1 MKTRTLL
8 AIAGLVVLVAPAGA
22 VAAPLSAAAGA
33 TAERNGSV
41 PTWDAWYGCWR
52 PVGDDA
58 LGAGIVCI
66 LPGADATTARMVTVE
81 DGVIAGETSLR
92 ADGVARSAD
101 EGGCTGHERAYWS
114 RDGQRVFVRTELD
127 CNGVQRVSTGVL
139 ALISEVEWI
148 DAQAL
153 TVGDQHAA
161 RAIRYRAVRS
171 ESVPEVVAADMP
183 AGRAL
188 ARETARLRASA
199 PLDLDAVVEAAGV
212 VAPPALE
219 ALLAARQQGF
229 DLDARTL
236 IRLERD
242 GVPAPIIDL
251 MIALS
256 YPRSF
261 AVEQPN
267 YVLTEPGVAWGTS
280 RARYGYGM
288 DCSDVFYADL
298 RYRPECAYLFRYNRY
313 GYTYGSRY
321 GYSPW
326 GYDPYGWRYGS
337 GPVVVIVRPDPSDDM
352 SGTVVRGQG
361 YTRGTGGQSTG
372 TAQPRSGT
380 RSSAGTS
387 TAPSRPAATTSSG
400 TSAGSST
407 TGSGTS
413 TGRTAK
419 PRPAGGGD
427 QEQ

>member
-8 AIAGLVVLVAPAGA
+8 AMAGLFVLGAPAGA
-22 VAAPLSAAAGA
+22 QTAPLAATGGGA
-33 TAERNGSV
+33 SV

-52 PVGDDA
+52 PAGDDSM
-58 LGAGIVCI
+58 GAGIICI
-66 LPGADATTARMVTVE
+66 LPGADAATVRIVTVE
-81 DGVIAGETSLR
+81 DDAIAGETSLR

-153 TVGDQHAA
+153 TVGEQHAA

-171 ESVPEVVAADMP
+171 ESVPDVVAADLP
-183 AGRAL
+183 TGRAL
-188 ARETARLRASA
+188 ASETARLRASA
-199 PLDLDAVVEAAGV
+199 PLDVDAVVEAAGA

-236 IRLERD
+236 VRLERA
-242 GVPAPIIDL
+242 GVPASVIDV

-267 YVLTEPGVAWGTS
+267 YVMTEPGVAWGTS

-298 RYRPECAYLFRYNRY
+298 RYRPECAYLFRYSRY
-313 GYTYGSRY
+313 GYTYGSRYGY

-337 GPVVVIVRPDPSDDM
+337 GPVVVIVRPDPTDDM

-372 TAQPRSGT
+372 TARPRSGAQ
-380 RSSAGTS
+380 SSGTA
-387 TAPSRPAATTSSG
+387 APSRPAAATSSG
-400 TSAGSST
+400 SSAGSSAT
-407 TGSGTS
+407 TSSGTS

-419 PRPAGGGD
+419 PRPAGGGE